1 MNEHPDITAKGA
13 LFVVAAPSGAGKT
26 SLVKAV
32 VERDARLTVSVSH
45 TTRPRRPGEEE
56 GVAYHFVSQ
65 AQFEAMIGEG
75 AFLEHA
81 RVFGNYY
88 GTSSAWVDA
97 RLDEGRDVILE
108 IDWQG
113 AEQVRRLRPETVGIF
128 ILPPSRATLEARL
141 RGRGAD
147 DEATIAHRL
156 AEAREEMSHHVEF
169 DYLIV
174 NDDFDIATD
183 DLLAVFRAERS
194 RLSRVSRDR
203 DALLVDLLSP
213 ER

>member
-1 MNEHPDITAKGA
+1 MSQDRNAAPQGA
-13 LFVVAAPSGAGKT
+13 LYVVAAPSGAGKT

-32 VERDARLTVSVSH
+32 TERDPRLTVSVSH
-45 TTRPRRPGEEE
+45 TTRARRPREED
-56 GVAYHFVSQ
+56 GVAYHFVDE
-65 AQFEAMIGEG
+65 ARFEAMIGES

-88 GTSSAWVDA
+88 GTSSAWVDEHLGA
-97 RLDEGRDVILE
+97 GRDVILE

-113 AEQVRRLRPETVGIF
+113 AQQVRRLRPDPIGVF

-141 RGRGAD
+141 RGRGED
-147 DEATIAHRL
+147 DDASIARRL
-156 AEAREEMSHHVEF
+156 AEAQVEMSHHVEF

-174 NDDFDIATD
+174 NDDFAVATE

-194 RLSRVSRDR
+194 RIDRTRRDR
-203 DALLVDLLSP
+203 DALLLDLLA
-213 ER
+213 R